1 MNDVSVTF
9 ERITD
14 IGARSPTL
22 VEGLP
27 GYGLVAAIAVDQITD
42 QFGLEH
48 HGSIVSDEFPPVLSY
63 HEGRARDMVRVYA
76 SPEQNVMT
84 LQSDL
89 ALPPSAFEPLS
100 RCVHE
105 DLADE
110 FERAIFIAG
119 APAESEEALGTVQA
133 VATTDELEASV
144 RDAGIDLVEG
154 TGLVGG
160 VTGTLANDCYRNDVP
175 AVVLIVHA
183 DPYLPDPGAARSVI
197 EGALEPL
204 VDFDI
209 DTTELKEQAEQI
221 QRQMQ
226 QIAEQYQRMIEGA
239 QTEQQP
245 ETPTGMYQ

>member
-1 MNDVSVTF
+1 MHDVSVTF
-9 ERITD
+9 ERKTD
-14 IGARSPTL
+14 IGDKSPTL

-42 QFGLEH
+42 QLGLEH
-48 HGSIVSDEFPPVLSY
+48 HGSIVSEEFPPLLSY
-63 HEGRARDMVRVYA
+63 HGGRARDTVRVYA
-76 SPEQNVMT
+76 EPDQNVMT

-119 APAESEEALGTVQA
+119 APAGSEADVGRVSA
-133 VATTDELEASV
+133 IATTDELEARV
-144 RDAGIDLVEG
+144 RDAGIDLAEG

-197 EGALEPL
+197 EDALEPL
-204 VDFDI
+204 VEFDV

-221 QRQMQ
+221 QRQMR
-226 QIAEQYQRMIEGA
+226 QIAEQYQELIERSP
-239 QTEQQP
+239 TEQQP